1 MKPMDNF
8 SADRRK
14 LIKSLSLLTVFSVSG
29 LRLVACP
36 AFAGGLPASADFHEF
51 SAFVIGRPVDPV
63 LSGRYFA
70 ALQAADGHFIG
81 QLNQAMAASAPFRS
95 HGIDAMLA
103 SLSHDSEIFNTL
115 KKITSAWYLGIV
127 GEGASA
133 TLIAFH
139 DALMFQPT
147 REYVFVPSYGGG
159 PDSWVTRKHPDVLSE
174 ETSQEQQNG

>member
-1 MKPMDNF
+1 MKLTDTI
-8 SADRRK
+8 STDRRK

-29 LRLVACP
+29 LRLVTCP

-51 SAFVIGRPVDPV
+51 STFVIGRPVDPV

-70 ALQAADGHFIG
+70 ALQAADGHFIQ
-81 QLNQAMAASAPFRS
+81 QLNQAMVASVPFRS
-95 HGIDAMLA
+95 QGIDTMLA
-103 SLSHDSEIFNTL
+103 SLPHDSDIFNTL

-127 GEGASA
+127 GEGAGA

-147 REYVFVPSYGGG
+147 REYVFVPGYGGG
-159 PDSWVTRKHPDVLSE
+159 PDSWVSLKHPDLLSE
-174 ETSQEQQNG
+174 DTEQEQKNG